1 MAKRRQVSFVE
12 YYGSV
17 PNSSSAFYK
26 DCLILDFYLVS
37 DRYVLLTLQ
46 IPLPTG
52 GTHAELAEISTTTIE
67 ID

>member
-1 MAKRRQVSFVE
+1 MAKRRQVPFVE

-17 PNSSSAFYK
+17 PHSSAFYK